1 MDLEGDSEDYCR
13 QLRKAVDVY
22 EAENLVNVQF
32 SKINHLKIEADNKEK
47 ELEASRLKAEH
58 DKKVSRTI
66 QNKLEY
72 KKNNAFKRQN
82 SYMPMLDEF
91 GDIDDAD

>member
-1 MDLEGDSEDYCR
+1 MTPLLNNYLQDLEARKIELEGSNEEYCK
-13 QLRKAVDVY
+13 QLRKGVEVY

-66 QNKLEY
+66 
-72 KKNNAFKRQN
+72 
-82 SYMPMLDEF
+82 
-91 GDIDDAD
+91 

>member
-1 MDLEGDSEDYCR
+1 MEHDFVTPLLNNYLQDLEARKIELEGSNEEYCK
-13 QLRKAVDVY
+13 QLRKGVEVY

-66 QNKLEY
+66 
-72 KKNNAFKRQN
+72 
-82 SYMPMLDEF
+82 
-91 GDIDDAD
+91 

>member
-1 MDLEGDSEDYCR
+1 M
-13 QLRKAVDVY
+13 
-22 EAENLVNVQF
+22 VNVQF

-66 QNKLEY
+66 QNKLDY

-91 GDIDDAD
+91 GDIDDADQCK